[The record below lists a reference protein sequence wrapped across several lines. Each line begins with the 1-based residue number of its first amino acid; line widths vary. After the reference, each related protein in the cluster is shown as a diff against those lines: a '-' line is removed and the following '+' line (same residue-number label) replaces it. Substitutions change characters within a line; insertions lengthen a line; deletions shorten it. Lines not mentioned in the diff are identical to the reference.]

1 MLFGQFRAS
10 DVKRSADVHW
20 VMSLGSCTFHLSEV
34 VFGYIE
40 HSVLSSTEGKHPV
53 VFKQK
58 NDSIVDKW
66 VCVVASSAS

>member
-1 MLFGQFRAS
+1 M
-10 DVKRSADVHW
+10 KHSAGVHW
-20 VMSLGSCTFHLSEV
+20 VMSFGSCTFHLSEV

-58 NDSIVDKW
+58 KKYDSIVDKW